1 MVSYINYH
9 LGVLCISRAS
19 WCRRLQDLL
28 SLSLRGCWCR
38 DLWVCQV
45 QMLPKRE
52 ALLLQLRRCHHQL
65 LRWWR
70 LPFPPASLNRCQ
82 SAARHHGFWWRHK
95 GLSSM
100 SAPFRR
106 CSVKNDGWWFGL
118 NRTFCDY
125 FLLEFSPH
133 DYVMYGKKQ
142 KTKGK
147 MKKNKRK
154 SFGNCFVGGEE

>member
-1 MVSYINYH
+1 MVRRKNACFPAIMISYINYH
-9 LGVLCISRAS
+9 PGVLCISRAS
-19 WCRRLQDLL
+19 WCRRLQDLP

-38 DLWVCQV
+38 GLWVCQV

-52 ALLLQLRRCHHQL
+52 ALLLQLRRYHHQL

-106 CSVKNDGWWFGL
+106 CSVKMMADGLDWIVSFAITLCWSFH
-118 NRTFCDY
+118 
-125 FLLEFSPH
+125 PMIM
-133 DYVMYGKKQ
+133 YVWE
-142 KTKGK
+142 KTKD
-147 MKKNKRK
+147 
-154 SFGNCFVGGEE
+154 